1 MIPKHLNRT
10 CFHIW
15 NPPLPYKR
23 EGLGLW
29 NYPKKEG
36 SSEFSHKKGG
46 VGKIEGCS
54 KKEGY
59 H

>member
-1 MIPKHLNRT
+1 MFPYMES
-10 CFHIW
+10 
-15 NPPLPYKR
+15 PLPYKR

-29 NYPKKEG
+29 NFPKKEG